1 MNYFFVILLAGVA
14 IIFLFGIT
22 RAMRMSKKSVALI
35 EKYESDKNNPKL
47 IDEIFDAISKD
58 FVLGR
63 ILKKHSATKD
73 DIATLH
79 KKLMKWGDF
88 RKYNRYVPITSFFN
102 AGALEYLLKNK
113 SADAK
118 TLTENMMNR
127 FLVKKSLSLR
137 FKITNVFK
145 IREDLFADFFSFY
158 ANFF

>member
-35 EKYESDKNNPKL
+35 EKYENDKNNPKL

-127 FLVKKSLSLR
+127 FH
-137 FKITNVFK
+137 F
-145 IREDLFADFFSFY
+145 
-158 ANFF
+158 